1 MGYMALVKCK
11 ECGQEVSQ
19 KAGSCPKCGAPIKK
33 KTSMVTWVIVI
44 LFILW
49 LIGYIGTKGSSNNQ
63 SKGNASLL
71 AQLTH
76 PNDDSSRVNPA
87 PEGSIDTPQNK
98 TTSKEN
104 GAIITTD
111 QLMTNCIVQYRAA
124 LGMGREANEYINQI
138 KYMNKEIAVKGQVY
152 YVERVNNGAV
162 SFVSFTAGPCLAE
175 GGNFVRFYPRDD
187 NKDIFNNI
195 QLGQSVIITGRF
207 DNYGRLREAI
217 EEERRDDGWLIKSC
231 GYYAILKECKI
242 TN

>member
-1 MGYMALVKCK
+1 MALVNCK

-33 KTSMVTWVIVI
+33 KTSWYTWVAAIF
-44 LFILW
+44 FILL
-49 LIGYIGTKGSSNNQ
+49 LIGYIRPKESSHNQ
-63 SKGNASLL
+63 SKDNASIL
-71 AQLTH
+71 AQLTR
-76 PNDDSSRVNPA
+76 PNNDSSSVNPTT
-87 PEGSIDTPQNK
+87 EVSINTPLRNK
-98 TTSKEN
+98 ATSKEN
-104 GAIITTD
+104 IDIITTD

-152 YVERVNNGAV
+152 YVERDNNGAV

-207 DNYGRLREAI
+207 DDYGRSRAVI

-231 GYYAILKECKI
+231 GYYAIIKECKI